1 MSEQEQQEEYILFW
15 EAPKIE
21 APEFRLY
28 YDEKGHVITYTC
40 EKLEGDYIVID
51 AQTFA
56 EGRPDARVIDGKL
69 VRANSSAVV
78 SKLKPNKKEGIMCA
92 LEDVS
97 IIVDTKSKVKKQKW
111 KLETYEL

>member
-1 MSEQEQQEEYILFW
+1 MSEQEEYILYW

-21 APEFRLY
+21 PPEFRLY
-28 YDEKGHVITYTC
+28 YDEKGYVITYTC

-56 EGRPDARVIDGKL
+56 ESRPDARIIDGKL
-69 VRANSSAVV
+69 VRINTGSVV
-78 SKLKPNKKEGIMCA
+78 SKLIPNKKEGITCA
-92 LEDVS
+92 IEDVS
-97 IIVDTKSKVKKQKW
+97 IIVDTKSKIKKQRW

>member
-1 MSEQEQQEEYILFW
+1 MSEQQEEYILIW

-21 APEFRLY
+21 PPEFRLY
-28 YDEKGHVITYTC
+28 YDNKGNVITYTC

-56 EGRPDARVIDGKL
+56 EGRPDAKVVNGKL
-69 VRANSSAVV
+69 VRANSGSVV
-78 SKLKPNKKEGIMCA
+78 SKLVPNKKEGVVCA
-92 LEDVS
+92 AEDISILVS
-97 IIVDTKSKVKKQKW
+97 SKSKVKKQKW